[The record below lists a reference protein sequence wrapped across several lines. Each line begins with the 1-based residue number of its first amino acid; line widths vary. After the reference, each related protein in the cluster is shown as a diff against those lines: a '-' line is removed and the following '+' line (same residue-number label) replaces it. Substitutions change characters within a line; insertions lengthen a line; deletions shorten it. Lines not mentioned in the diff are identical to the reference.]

1 MNTESKGSPYVNAM
15 TIIWYLEYSGKVTF
29 IEMEIGYI
37 GEGKRSSKDKTW
49 KFSGQ

>member
-29 IEMEIGYI
+29 IEMEIEYI
-37 GEGKRSSKDKTW
+37 EEGKRSSKDKTW